1 MDSDKEKESA
11 SLISGEKERI
21 FLLFLTFE
29 FDWNK
34 NREIEH
40 ERQRI
45 ITFGRSIETFSHM
58 GFFFSRVGG
67 RQRHR
72 KGVFLRVN
80 M

>member
-1 MDSDKEKESA
+1 MDLDKEKESA
-11 SLISGEKERI
+11 GLISGEKERI

-40 ERQRI
+40 KRQRI

-58 GFFFSRVGG
+58 GVFFSREGG

-72 KGVFLRVN
+72 KGMFLRVN